1 MERHLNLADLHI
13 GDWVYEYSDITE
25 RPSCPMYVS
34 ALFEDGTVYLNFN
47 GNEADIWEAEIKDI
61 RPIII
66 DEDILKGFGFKNGDV
81 QQERVLKYGDTEI
94 VFNIDPNMMTFYVK
108 HADGRTSFAFGCFFV
123 HTLQKLYYEHTRV
136 PLVLEWKG
144 V

>member
-1 MERHLNLADLHI
+1 MENHLDLADLHI
-13 GDWVYEYSDITE
+13 GDWVQEYSDITG
-25 RPSCPMYVS
+25 RLSCPMYVS

-94 VFNIDPNMMTFYVK
+94 VFNTDPNMMTFYVK
-108 HADGRTSFAFGCFFV
+108 HADGSTSFAFGCFFV
-123 HTLQKLYYEHTRV
+123 HSLQKLYYEYTRV

-144 V
+144 I